1 VPTRGP
7 GRSVRLTLPVIA
19 ERDLG
24 PLTIAALMFGWAAL
38 WVVQMPSGIPAAS
51 YLGQLLG
58 AESVLLLSISLVLI
72 STLPHVEAFFHGID
86 RAAIWHR
93 RTAIAGLALL
103 APHIALS
110 TNPGRAGLGGQ
121 LGAIGLIGLVGL
133 AAWAVL
139 PRWRTMLPRALHVP
153 VDVVGSTAV
162 ARRVMRALGG
172 YERWRTLH
180 RTTGLFVAAGFA
192 HGAMNGTPFP
202 AEPVLRWSYLA
213 VGSVGLAFYLHR
225 ELLARFFWPMH
236 DYQVRGLRV
245 VGDGL
250 VEVTLAPVGQPLRF
264 VPGQFA
270 MVFLEARDGWHR
282 HPFTIASGADE
293 ADLRV
298 TIKALGDYTS
308 RLEDL
313 VAPGM
318 PAVIGGPHGRFDR
331 CRGTSRQIWIAAGVG
346 IAPFLS
352 WLRSLDSR
360 PRADVD
366 LFYTHAGPAPFTDE
380 ILEIAGLYPSLTVH
394 LIDTNVTGRLTP
406 GPVLASVHT
415 DIDAVSVFMCGP
427 EPMLRQFQTE
437 LRRAG
442 VRRHHIH
449 REYFDWR

>member
-1 VPTRGP
+1 MEFYLHIP
-7 GRSVRLTLPVIA
+7 
-19 ERDLG
+19 
-24 PLTIAALMFGWAAL
+24 PLTF
-38 WVVQMPSGIPAAS
+38 VTHV
-51 YLGQLLG
+51 
-58 AESVLLLSISLVLI
+58 SLVLI

-86 RAAIWHR
+86 RAAIGHR
-93 RTAIAGLALL
+93 RTAIAGLVLL

-121 LGAIGLIGLVGL
+121 LGALGVIGLVAL

-139 PRWRTMLPRALHVP
+139 PRWRTMLPRALHLP
-153 VDVVGSTAV
+153 VDVVGSTPV

-213 VGSVGLAFYLHR
+213 IGSVGLAFYLYR

-236 DYQVRGLRV
+236 DYQVRGLHV
-245 VGDGL
+245 VGEGL
-250 VEVTLAPVGQPLRF
+250 VEVTLAPVGRPLRF

-282 HPFTIASGADE
+282 HPFTIASGAAE

-366 LFYTHAGPAPFTDE
+366 LFYTSAGPAPFADE
-380 ILEIAGLYPSLTVH
+380 ILAIAALHSSLTVH
-394 LIDTNVTGRLTP
+394 LIDSNLTGRLTP
-406 GPVLASVHT
+406 HQVLTSVHADT
-415 DIDAVSVFMCGP
+415 SGLSVFMCGP
-427 EPMLRQFQTE
+427 EPMLRLFQTG
-437 LRRAG
+437 LRSAG
-442 VRRHHIH
+442 VRRRHIH